1 MYPAGKYDIIA
12 TVCKSTCYVRE
23 NNLKKNARKTE
34 MKKIFS
40 ILLALTMLLCTAC
53 GGTDANEESAN
64 IYTDI
69 TGIAHDEIVMTVG
82 EIEIPANLFFY
93 WVNTIARD
101 AEMIYRQYSMYYPQ
115 YATLLNSDGSLK
127 WDATY
132 SQTMTLGDVVRLQAM
147 EKLAYFVVTE
157 SMAKTNGIELTEA
170 DRTEINETIEKNLTA
185 YKENLVK
192 EDAANAELTDEEI
205 EQKYF
210 YNLGVDRTQVER
222 MMAVTYLSNA
232 LVEQLM
238 TEGSS
243 LYVEDKAYDDF
254 AFYADHILIATVD
267 LDSGKAL
274 PAEEIQEK
282 TELAESILARLQE
295 SDDMETLFASLA
307 DFHSEDTG
315 RTAYP
320 TGYIFTEGTMVAE
333 FENAVKE
340 LEVGELS
347 GLVKSTYGY
356 HIILR
361 RDLAEGLKAYP
372 EEKKALAE
380 TYLATLI
387 NTIIANS
394 NVSTGD
400 ALTDI
405 DLSQVYSTYMERIGQ
420 RETSQSGAEVS
431 DK

>member
-1 MYPAGKYDIIA
+1 
-12 TVCKSTCYVRE
+12 
-23 NNLKKNARKTE
+23 

-40 ILLALTMLLCTAC
+40 VLLALTMLLCTAC
-53 GGTDANEESAN
+53 GGTDANEKSNN

-69 TGIAHDEIVMTVG
+69 TGIANDETVMTVG
-82 EIEIPANLFFY
+82 EIEIPADLFFY
-93 WVNTIARD
+93 WVNSIARD
-101 AEMIYRQYSMYYPQ
+101 AELIYQQYSMYYPQ
-115 YATLLNSDGSLK
+115 YATLLNADGSLK

-147 EKLAYFVVTE
+147 EKLAYFVITE
-157 SMAKTNGIELTEA
+157 SMAQTNDVALTDA
-170 DRTEINETIEKNLTA
+170 DRAEINETIDKNLAA
-185 YKENLVK
+185 YAENLVK
-192 EDAANAELTDEEI
+192 KDAANAELSDEEI

-210 YNLGVDRTQVER
+210 YNLGVDRAQVER
-222 MMAVTYLSNA
+222 MMAITYLNNA
-232 LVEQLM
+232 LVEQMM

-243 LYVEDKAYDDF
+243 LYVEDAAYDDF
-254 AFYADHILIATVD
+254 AFYADHILIATTN
-267 LDSGKAL
+267 LETGKSL
-274 PAEEIQEK
+274 TAEEIQEK

-315 RTAYP
+315 RAAYP
-320 TGYIFTEGTMVAE
+320 TGYIFTEGTMVTE
-333 FENAVKE
+333 FEDAVKE

-361 RDLAEGLKAYP
+361 RDLQEGLKAYP
-372 EEKKALAE
+372 EEKKALTE
-380 TYLATLI
+380 IYLTTLI

-394 NVSTGD
+394 NVSTSD
-400 ALTDI
+400 ALTGI
-405 DLSQVYSTYMERIGQ
+405 DLSEVYTTYMERTGQ
-420 RETSQSGAEVS
+420 REAAKSGQIETT

>member
-1 MYPAGKYDIIA
+1 
-12 TVCKSTCYVRE
+12 
-23 NNLKKNARKTE
+23 

-53 GGTDANEESAN
+53 GGADSKDDTAAN
-64 IYTDI
+64 IYTEI
-69 TGIAHDEIVMTVG
+69 TGIANDETVMTVG
-82 EIEIPANLFFY
+82 EIEISADLFFY

-101 AEMIYRQYSMYYPQ
+101 AEMTFKQYSMYYPQ

-147 EKLAYFVVTE
+147 EKLAYFVITE
-157 SMAKTNGIELTEA
+157 SMAKTNGVELSEENRA
-170 DRTEINETIEKNLTA
+170 EINKTIETNLAA
-185 YKENLVK
+185 YQANLI
-192 EDAANAELTDEEI
+192 ETDAANADLSAEEI
-205 EQKYF
+205 EAKYF
-210 YNLGVDRTQVER
+210 YNLGVDRAMVER
-222 MMAVTYLSNA
+222 MMGITYLNEA
-232 LVEQLM
+232 IIELMM

-243 LYVEDKAYDDF
+243 LYLEDAAYEDF

-267 LDSGKAL
+267 LASGVSLTADEVQKKL
-274 PAEEIQEK
+274 
-282 TELAESILARLQE
+282 ELAERILASLQA

-340 LEVGELS
+340 LEPGELS

-361 RDLAEGLKAYP
+361 RDLQEGLKAYP
-372 EEKKALAE
+372 AEKKALTE
-380 TYLATLI
+380 TYLTTMI

-405 DLSQVYSTYMERIGQ
+405 DLSEVYTEYMVRTGQ
-420 RETSQSGAEVS
+420 RDTAKSSTPAVS